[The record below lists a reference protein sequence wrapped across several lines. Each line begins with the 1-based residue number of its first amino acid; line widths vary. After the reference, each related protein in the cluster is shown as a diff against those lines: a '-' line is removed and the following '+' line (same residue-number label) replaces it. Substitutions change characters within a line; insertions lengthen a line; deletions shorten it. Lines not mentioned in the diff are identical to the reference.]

1 MMIIITMFLLGILL
15 GFIGAGGAGFVIA
28 LLTVL
33 FGFPIHT
40 ALGTSLAAMAF
51 TTLSGAYSHFRE
63 KNVAVK
69 LGMIVG
75 LSAFFSSFAGAKLAV
90 YIPEELL
97 HYFTA
102 AMLILS
108 AVCMAVK
115 LFMASD
121 SSHVTIRGS
130 QLWVRGIWIGL
141 LTGLLAGMFGVG
153 SAPFIQLGLL
163 IFLHVS
169 LRQSVGTT
177 MLVILPISV
186 GGGLG
191 YVTEG
196 FVDWLLL
203 VKVLIGTM
211 TGAYVGAKF
220 TNLAPKHVLKIAVI
234 ATPAVAG
241 LILLL

>member
-1 MMIIITMFLLGILL
+1 MIIIMTMFLLGILL

-28 LLTVL
+28 LLTVA

-63 KNVAVK
+63 KNVDIK
-69 LGMIVG
+69 LGTIVG

-90 YIPEELL
+90 YIQEDLL

-102 AMLILS
+102 AMLLLS
-108 AVCMAVK
+108 AVCMLIK
-115 LFMASD
+115 LFMSTE
-121 SSHVTIRGS
+121 SSENKLKTR
-130 QLWVRGIWIGL
+130 QLWSRGIVIGV

-163 IFLHVS
+163 IFLQLS

-177 MLVILPISV
+177 MLVILPISI

-196 FVDWLLL
+196 FVDGALLL
-203 VKVLIGTM
+203 KVLIGTM
-211 TGAYVGAKF
+211 AGAYVGAKF
-220 TNLAPKHVLKIAVI
+220 TNLAPKPVLKVAVI

-241 LILLL
+241 LLLLI

>member
-1 MMIIITMFLLGILL
+1 MIIIFTMFLLGILL

-28 LLTVL
+28 LLTVA

-63 KNVAVK
+63 KNIVLK
-69 LGMIVG
+69 MGLIVG

-90 YIPEELL
+90 YIQEDLL
-97 HYFTA
+97 HYYTA

-108 AVCMAVK
+108 AICMMIK
-115 LFMASD
+115 LFISSD
-121 SSHVTIRGS
+121 SSHIEMKKSQVWGRGVG
-130 QLWVRGIWIGL
+130 LGI

-163 IFLHVS
+163 IFLHLS

-177 MLVILPISV
+177 MLIILPISI

-196 FVDWLLL
+196 FVDGVLLI
-203 VKVLIGTM
+203 KVLIGTM
-211 TGAYVGAKF
+211 VGAYVGAKF
-220 TNLAPKHVLKIAVI
+220 TNLAPKIVLKVAVI

>member
-1 MMIIITMFLLGILL
+1 MIIILTMFLLGILL

-28 LLTVL
+28 LLTVA

-51 TTLSGAYSHFRE
+51 TTLSGAYSHYRE
-63 KNVAVK
+63 KNIVVK
-69 LGMIVG
+69 MGLIVG
-75 LSAFFSSFAGAKLAV
+75 ISAFFSSFAGAKLAV
-90 YIPEELL
+90 LIREDTL

-108 AVCMAVK
+108 AVCMLFK
-115 LFMASD
+115 LMISKD
-121 SSHVTIRGS
+121 TTDIKMKKNQVWIRGIG
-130 QLWVRGIWIGL
+130 LGL

-163 IFLHVS
+163 IFLHLS

-177 MLVILPISV
+177 MLVILPISI

-196 FVDWLLL
+196 FVDWMLLL
-203 VKVLIGTM
+203 KVLIGTM
-211 TGAYVGAKF
+211 TGAYIGAKF
-220 TNLAPKHVLKIAVI
+220 TNLAPKIVLKIAVI

-241 LILLL
+241 LLLLL